1 METTNQDNLRFLCRA
16 LARAAN
22 TAVRLYKDG
31 ECVDYYSVYHLNP
44 DPAGPFLDETH
55 RAGVYCTPLLQFYG
69 FLSTRQG
76 ARIIIGPS
84 CLQSTDQRLIDE
96 LLFTLRVPSEQK
108 TRYLHTL
115 RCFPEKSA
123 ERVAWLVA
131 FLASAADGAPFPV
144 EQLYF
149 NVRPKENSP
158 SVQSRCAKKQEQQVL
173 EPGDLPDKSY
183 QYEKLLLSLVRQ
195 GETEL
200 LRELLEAPPMVQV
213 GKMSDDTL
221 RQAKNT
227 GICTAAIVSRAAID
241 CGLDSRTAFLLSD
254 LYIQNIELM
263 SDIPSLEKLRNDIM
277 LDYAERVRRIRYRV
291 RADESGDLFFR
302 LRRVRSSKPLL
313 SPARRGR
320 CRRPRLLAQL
330 SQQPFQS
337 AGGYGAEPVYFTG
350 ENF

>member
-1 METTNQDNLRFLCRA
+1 M
-16 LARAAN
+16 
-22 TAVRLYKDG
+22 
-31 ECVDYYSVYHLNP
+31 
-44 DPAGPFLDETH
+44 
-55 RAGVYCTPLLQFYG
+55 
-69 FLSTRQG
+69 
-76 ARIIIGPS
+76 
-84 CLQSTDQRLIDE
+84 
-96 LLFTLRVPSEQK
+96 
-108 TRYLHTL
+108 
-115 RCFPEKSA
+115 
-123 ERVAWLVA
+123 
-131 FLASAADGAPFPV
+131 
-144 EQLYF
+144 
-149 NVRPKENSP
+149 
-158 SVQSRCAKKQEQQVL
+158 

-221 RQAKNT
+221 RQTQNT

-241 CGLDSRTAFLLSD
+241 GGLDNRTAFLLSD

-263 SDIPSLEKLRNDIM
+263 RDIPSLEKLRNDIM

-337 AGGYGAEPVYFTG
+337 AGRYDAEPVYFTG